1 MNDDRFENNGY
12 ESDSERDENRYY
24 YNGGGYDYYN
34 ENYREAS
41 PSMDDIKNVVR
52 DEVKRVPQ
60 KKTPWLRIIIITLL
74 FSVLSSMA
82 TAVKVKD
89 IVEAEYGRESQKTTS
104 AKTTINVK
112 GDENVENAV
121 AKKAIP
127 SVVGITTVTQS
138 NDIFNLNKYVQGV
151 GSGVIVSSDGYI
163 LTNSHVV
170 GNGKAKE
177 MNVIFSNGEKTPGKL
192 IWQDESLDL
201 AVIKVEKTGLPVMDI
216 GDSDK
221 VSVGDKA
228 IAIGNPL
235 GLDLQSTLTSGYISG
250 LNRTINMEN
259 GSSMDGLI
267 QTDAAIN
274 GGNSGGALLNAK
286 GELIGIN
293 TAKASGGEGIGFAIP
308 INIAKT
314 IVNEIKEKGNF
325 DTVKLGIQGVDLKI
339 YEKYFQ
345 VETGAENG
353 AVVIKV
359 EPTSP
364 AGKAG
369 LQANDIILKLGDK
382 EVSGMNDIRK
392 ALINYRIGD
401 EVELEILRNGKNEKV
416 KLKFEEFTQTE
427 NYKKGVEIRSFL
439 GFF

>member
-1 MNDDRFENNGY
+1 MNDDRFGNDEYDFNN
-12 ESDSERDENRYY
+12 ERDENRYY
-24 YNGGGYDYYN
+24 YNTGESEYYN
-34 ENYREAS
+34 GNYGDPS
-41 PSMDDIKNVVR
+41 PTMDDIRKVVR
-52 DEVKRVPQ
+52 EEVKRVPK

-74 FSVLSSMA
+74 FSVLSSMG
-82 TAVKVKD
+82 TAVKVKE
-89 IVEAEYGRESQKTTS
+89 IVEAEYGRTSQSGEAT
-104 AKTTINVK
+104 KTTINVK
-112 GDENVENAV
+112 GDENVENAI

-127 SVVGITTVTQS
+127 SVVGITTITQS
-138 NDIFNLNKYVQGV
+138 NDIFNMNKYVEGV

-170 GNGKAKE
+170 GNGRAKE
-177 MNVIFSNGEKTPGKL
+177 MTVVFSDGEKTPGKL

-228 IAIGNPL
+228 VAIGNPL

-286 GELIGIN
+286 GQLIGIN

-308 INIAKT
+308 INIAKS

-325 DTVKLGIQGVDLKI
+325 ESVKLGIQGVDLKI

-345 VETGAENG
+345 VNTGAENG
-353 AVVIKV
+353 AVIIKV
-359 EPTSP
+359 EPASP

-369 LQANDIILKLGDK
+369 LQANDIILKIGDK
-382 EVSGMNDIRK
+382 DISGMNDIRK
-392 ALINYRIGD
+392 ALLDYRIGD
-401 EVELEILRNGKNEKV
+401 EVELEILRNGNKEKV
-416 KLKFEEFTQTE
+416 KLKFEEFMQTE
-427 NYKKGVEIRSFL
+427 N
-439 GFF
+439 

>member
-1 MNDDRFENNGY
+1 MNDDRFGNDEYDFNN
-12 ESDSERDENRYY
+12 ERDENRYY
-24 YNGGGYDYYN
+24 YNMGESEYYN
-34 ENYREAS
+34 GNYGDPS
-41 PSMDDIKNVVR
+41 PTMDDIRKVVR
-52 DEVKRVPQ
+52 EEVKRVPK

-74 FSVLSSMA
+74 FSVLSSMG
-82 TAVKVKD
+82 TAVKVKE
-89 IVEAEYGRESQKTTS
+89 IVEAEYGRTTQS
-104 AKTTINVK
+104 AEGTKTTINVK
-112 GDENVENAV
+112 GDENVENAI

-127 SVVGITTVTQS
+127 SVVGITTITQS
-138 NDIFNLNKYVQGV
+138 NDIFNMNKYVEGV

-170 GNGKAKE
+170 SNGRAKE
-177 MNVIFSNGEKTPGKL
+177 MTVVFSDGEKTPGKL

-228 IAIGNPL
+228 VAIGNPL

-286 GELIGIN
+286 GQLIGIN

-308 INIAKT
+308 INIAKS

-325 DTVKLGIQGVDLKI
+325 ESVKLGIQGVDLKI

-345 VETGAENG
+345 VNTGAENG
-353 AVVIKV
+353 AVIIKV
-359 EPTSP
+359 EPASP

-369 LQANDIILKLGDK
+369 LQANDIILKIGDK
-382 EVSGMNDIRK
+382 DISGMNDIRK
-392 ALINYRIGD
+392 ALLDYRIGD
-401 EVELEILRNGKNEKV
+401 EVELEILRNGNKEKV
-416 KLKFEEFTQTE
+416 KLKFEEFMQTE
-427 NYKKGVEIRSFL
+427 N
-439 GFF
+439 

>member
-1 MNDDRFENNGY
+1 MNDDRFGNDEYDYNN
-12 ESDSERDENRYY
+12 ERDENRYY
-24 YNGGGYDYYN
+24 YNTGESDYYN
-34 ENYREAS
+34 GNYGQPS
-41 PSMDDIKNVVR
+41 PSMDDIRKVVR
-52 DEVKRVPQ
+52 EEVKRVPK

-74 FSVLSSMA
+74 FSVLSSMG
-82 TAVKVKD
+82 TAVKVKE
-89 IVEAEYGRESQKTTS
+89 IVEAEYGRTSQSGEAT
-104 AKTTINVK
+104 KTTINVK
-112 GDENVENAV
+112 GDENVENAI

-127 SVVGITTVTQS
+127 SVVGITTITQS
-138 NDIFNLNKYVQGV
+138 NDIFNMNKYVEGV

-170 GNGKAKE
+170 GNGRAKE
-177 MNVIFSNGEKTPGKL
+177 MTVVFSDGEKTPGKL

-228 IAIGNPL
+228 VAIGNPL

-259 GSSMDGLI
+259 GASMDGLI

-308 INIAKT
+308 INIAKS

-325 DTVKLGIQGVDLKI
+325 ETVKLGIQGVDLKI

-345 VETGAENG
+345 VTTGAENG
-353 AVVIKV
+353 AVIIKV

-369 LQANDIILKLGDK
+369 LQANDIILKIGDK
-382 EVSGMNDIRK
+382 KISGMNDIRK
-392 ALINYRIGD
+392 VLLDYRIGD

-416 KLKFEEFTQTE
+416 KLKFEEIMQTE
-427 NYKKGVEIRSFL
+427 N
-439 GFF
+439 

>member
-34 ENYREAS
+34 GNYREAS
-41 PSMDDIKNVVR
+41 PSMDDIKKVVR

-170 GNGKAKE
+170 GNGNAKE
-177 MNVIFSNGEKTPGKL
+177 MNVIFSNGEKTSGKL

-259 GSSMDGLI
+259 GASMDGLI

-427 NYKKGVEIRSFL
+427 N
-439 GFF
+439 

>member
-1 MNDDRFENNGY
+1 MNDDRFGNDEYDYNN
-12 ESDSERDENRYY
+12 ERDENRYY
-24 YNGGGYDYYN
+24 YNTGESEYYN
-34 ENYREAS
+34 GNYTTPS
-41 PSMDDIKNVVR
+41 PTMDDIRKVVR
-52 DEVKRVPQ
+52 EEVKRVPK

-74 FSVLSSMA
+74 FSVLSSMG
-82 TAVKVKD
+82 TAVKVKE
-89 IVEAEYGRESQKTTS
+89 IVEAEYGRTSQS
-104 AKTTINVK
+104 AEGTKTTINVK
-112 GDENVENAV
+112 GEENVENAI
-121 AKKAIP
+121 AKKVIP
-127 SVVGITTVTQS
+127 SVVGITTITQS
-138 NDIFNLNKYVQGV
+138 NDIFNMNKYVEGV

-170 GNGKAKE
+170 GNGRAKE
-177 MNVIFSNGEKTPGKL
+177 MTVVFSDGEKTPGKL

-228 IAIGNPL
+228 VAIGNPL

-259 GSSMDGLI
+259 GASMDGLI

-308 INIAKT
+308 INIAKS

-325 DTVKLGIQGVDLKI
+325 ETVKLGIQGVDLKI

-345 VETGAENG
+345 VTTGAENG
-353 AVVIKV
+353 AVIIKV

-369 LQANDIILKLGDK
+369 LQANDIILKIGDK
-382 EVSGMNDIRK
+382 KISGMNDIRK
-392 ALINYRIGD
+392 VLLDYRIGD

-416 KLKFEEFTQTE
+416 KLKFEEFMQTE
-427 NYKKGVEIRSFL
+427 N
-439 GFF
+439 

>member
-34 ENYREAS
+34 GNYREAS
-41 PSMDDIKNVVR
+41 PSMDDIKKVVR

-170 GNGKAKE
+170 GNGNAKE

-259 GSSMDGLI
+259 GASMDGLI

-274 GGNSGGALLNAK
+274 GGNSGGALLNEK

-401 EVELEILRNGKNEKV
+401 EVELEILRNGKKEKV

-427 NYKKGVEIRSFL
+427 N
-439 GFF
+439 

>member
-12 ESDSERDENRYY
+12 ESDSQRDENRYY

-41 PSMDDIKNVVR
+41 PSMDDIKKVVR

-259 GSSMDGLI
+259 GASMDGLI

-274 GGNSGGALLNAK
+274 GGNSGGALLNEK

-427 NYKKGVEIRSFL
+427 N
-439 GFF
+439 

>member
-1 MNDDRFENNGY
+1 MNDDRFENEEY
-12 ESDSERDENRYY
+12 EFNNERDENRYY
-24 YNGGGYDYYN
+24 YNTGESEYYN
-34 ENYREAS
+34 GNYTNPS
-41 PSMDDIKNVVR
+41 PTMDDIRKVVR
-52 DEVKRVPQ
+52 EEVKRVPK

-74 FSVLSSMA
+74 FSILSSMG
-82 TAVKVKD
+82 TAVKVKE
-89 IVEAEYGRESQKTTS
+89 IVEAEYGRTSQSGENT
-104 AKTTINVK
+104 KTTINVK
-112 GDENVENAV
+112 GDENVENAI

-138 NDIFNLNKYVQGV
+138 NDIFDMNKYVEGV

-170 GNGKAKE
+170 GNGRAKE

-228 IAIGNPL
+228 VAIGNPL

-250 LNRTINMEN
+250 LNRTINMKN
-259 GSSMDGLI
+259 GASMDGLI

-274 GGNSGGALLNAK
+274 GGNSGGALLNSK
-286 GELIGIN
+286 GQLIGIN

-308 INIAKT
+308 INIAKS

-325 DTVKLGIQGVDLKI
+325 ESVKLGIQGVDLKI

-345 VETGAENG
+345 VNTGAENG
-353 AVVIKV
+353 AVIIKV
-359 EPTSP
+359 EPASP

-369 LQANDIILKLGDK
+369 LQANDIILKIGDK
-382 EVSGMNDIRK
+382 DISGMNDIRK
-392 ALINYRIGD
+392 ALLDYRIGD
-401 EVELEILRNGKNEKV
+401 EVELEILRNGNKEKV
-416 KLKFEEFTQTE
+416 KLKFEEFMQTE
-427 NYKKGVEIRSFL
+427 N
-439 GFF
+439 

>member
-1 MNDDRFENNGY
+1 MNDDRFGNDEYDFNN
-12 ESDSERDENRYY
+12 ERDENRYY
-24 YNGGGYDYYN
+24 YNTGDSEYYN
-34 ENYREAS
+34 GNYTNPS
-41 PSMDDIKNVVR
+41 PTVDDIRKAVR
-52 DEVKRVPQ
+52 EEVKKAPK

-74 FSVLSSMA
+74 FSVLSSMG
-82 TAVKVKD
+82 TAVKVKE
-89 IVEAEYGRESQKTTS
+89 IVEAEYGRTSQS
-104 AKTTINVK
+104 AQGSKTTINVK
-112 GDENVENAV
+112 GDENVENAI

-138 NDIFNLNKYVQGV
+138 NDIFNMNKYVEGV

-170 GNGKAKE
+170 GNGRAKE
-177 MNVIFSNGEKTPGKL
+177 MNVVFSNGEKTPGKL

-228 IAIGNPL
+228 VAIGNPL

-274 GGNSGGALLNAK
+274 GGNSGGALLNSK
-286 GELIGIN
+286 GQLIGIN

-308 INIAKT
+308 INIAKS

-325 DTVKLGIQGVDLKI
+325 ETVKLGIQGVDLKI

-345 VETGAENG
+345 VNSGAENG
-353 AVVIKV
+353 AVIIKV

-369 LQANDIILKLGDK
+369 LQANDIILKIGDK
-382 EVSGMNDIRK
+382 DISGMNDIRK
-392 ALINYRIGD
+392 ALLDYRIGD

-416 KLKFEEFTQTE
+416 KLKFEEFMQTE
-427 NYKKGVEIRSFL
+427 N
-439 GFF
+439 

>member
-1 MNDDRFENNGY
+1 MNDDERFDNTEGFN
-12 ESDSERDENRYY
+12 SDDNRDENRYY
-24 YNGGGYDYYN
+24 YNSNNDYYDDY
-34 ENYREAS
+34 YRS
-41 PSMDDIKNVVR
+41 QGPSMDDIRQTVR
-52 DEVKRVPQ
+52 EEVRRIPP

-74 FSVLSSMA
+74 FSVLSSLG

-89 IVEAEYGRESQKTTS
+89 IVEAEYGRNNSKGS
-104 AKTTINVK
+104 NSSYTINVK
-112 GDENVENAV
+112 DDANVENAI

-127 SVVGITTVTQS
+127 SVVGITTITQS
-138 NDIFNLNKYVQGV
+138 NDIFNLNGYVEGV

-170 GNGKAKE
+170 
-177 MNVIFSNGEKTPGKL
+177 SNGRAREINVVFSDGEKSSGQL
-192 IWQDESLDL
+192 IWQDEGLDL
-201 AVIKVEKTGLPVMDI
+201 AVVKVENKGLPVMDL

-259 GSSMDGLI
+259 GASMDGLI

-293 TAKASGGEGIGFAIP
+293 TAKARGGEGIGFAIP
-308 INIAKT
+308 INIAKS
-314 IVNEIKEKGNF
+314 IVNEIKDKGNF
-325 DTVKLGIQGVDLKI
+325 ETVKLGIQGVDLDM

-345 VETGAENG
+345 VDTGAENG
-353 AVVIKV
+353 AAILKV

-369 LQANDIILKLGDK
+369 IQANDIIIKIGNK
-382 EVSGMNDIRK
+382 KITGMNDIRK
-392 ALINYRIGD
+392 SLIDFRYGD
-401 EVELEILRNGKNEKV
+401 ETELTIIRNNREEKV
-416 KLKFEEFTQTE
+416 NIKFEKFMQTQ
-427 NYKKGVEIRSFL
+427 S
-439 GFF
+439 

>member
-1 MNDDRFENNGY
+1 MNDDRFENDEYDFNN
-12 ESDSERDENRYY
+12 ERDENRYY
-24 YNGGGYDYYN
+24 YNTGDSEYYN
-34 ENYREAS
+34 GNYTNPS
-41 PSMDDIKNVVR
+41 PTMDDIRKAVR
-52 DEVKRVPQ
+52 EEVKKAPK

-74 FSVLSSMA
+74 FSVLSSMG
-82 TAVKVKD
+82 TAVKVKE
-89 IVEAEYGRESQKTTS
+89 IVEAEYGRTSQSSEGT
-104 AKTTINVK
+104 KTTINVK
-112 GDENVENAV
+112 GDENVENAI

-138 NDIFNLNKYVQGV
+138 NDIFNMNKYVEGV

-170 GNGKAKE
+170 GNGRAKE
-177 MNVIFSNGEKTPGKL
+177 MNVVFSNGEKTPGKL

-228 IAIGNPL
+228 VAIGNPL

-274 GGNSGGALLNAK
+274 GGNSGGALLNSK
-286 GELIGIN
+286 GQLIGIN

-308 INIAKT
+308 INIAKS

-325 DTVKLGIQGVDLKI
+325 ETVKLGIQGVDLKI

-345 VETGAENG
+345 VNSGAENG
-353 AVVIKV
+353 AVIIKV
-359 EPTSP
+359 EPISP

-369 LQANDIILKLGDK
+369 LQANDIILKIGDK
-382 EVSGMNDIRK
+382 DISGMNDIRK
-392 ALINYRIGD
+392 ALLDYRIGD

-416 KLKFEEFTQTE
+416 KLKFEEFMQTE
-427 NYKKGVEIRSFL
+427 N
-439 GFF
+439 

>member
-34 ENYREAS
+34 GNYREAS
-41 PSMDDIKNVVR
+41 PSMDDIKKVVR

-170 GNGKAKE
+170 GNGNAKE

-221 VSVGDKA
+221 VSVGDKS

-259 GSSMDGLI
+259 GASMDGLI

-427 NYKKGVEIRSFL
+427 N
-439 GFF
+439 

>member
-1 MNDDRFENNGY
+1 MNDDRFGNDEYDYNN
-12 ESDSERDENRYY
+12 ERDENRYY
-24 YNGGGYDYYN
+24 YNTGESEYYN
-34 ENYREAS
+34 GNYTNPS
-41 PSMDDIKNVVR
+41 PTMDDIRKVVR
-52 DEVKRVPQ
+52 EEVKRVPK

-74 FSVLSSMA
+74 FSVLSSMG
-82 TAVKVKD
+82 TAVKVKE
-89 IVEAEYGRESQKTTS
+89 IVEAEYGRTSQS
-104 AKTTINVK
+104 AEGTKTTINVK
-112 GDENVENAV
+112 GDENVENAI

-127 SVVGITTVTQS
+127 SVVGITTITQS
-138 NDIFNLNKYVQGV
+138 NDIFNMNKYVEGV

-170 GNGKAKE
+170 SNGRAKE
-177 MNVIFSNGEKTPGKL
+177 MTVVFSDGEKTPGKL

-228 IAIGNPL
+228 VAIGNPL

-259 GSSMDGLI
+259 GASMDGLI

-308 INIAKT
+308 INIAKS

-325 DTVKLGIQGVDLKI
+325 ETVKLGIQGVDLKI

-345 VETGAENG
+345 VTTGAENG
-353 AVVIKV
+353 AVIIKV

-369 LQANDIILKLGDK
+369 LQANDIILKIGDK
-382 EVSGMNDIRK
+382 KISGMNDIRK
-392 ALINYRIGD
+392 VLLDYRIGD

-416 KLKFEEFTQTE
+416 KLKFEEFMQTE
-427 NYKKGVEIRSFL
+427 N
-439 GFF
+439 

>member
-34 ENYREAS
+34 GNYREAS
-41 PSMDDIKNVVR
+41 PSMDDIKKVVR
-52 DEVKRVPQ
+52 EEVKRVPQ

-259 GSSMDGLI
+259 GASMDGLI

-427 NYKKGVEIRSFL
+427 N
-439 GFF
+439 

>member
-1 MNDDRFENNGY
+1 MNDDRFGNDEYDFNN
-12 ESDSERDENRYY
+12 ERDENRYY
-24 YNGGGYDYYN
+24 YNTGDSEYYN
-34 ENYREAS
+34 GNYTNPS
-41 PSMDDIKNVVR
+41 PTMDDIRKAVR
-52 DEVKRVPQ
+52 EEVKRVPK

-74 FSVLSSMA
+74 FSVLSSMG
-82 TAVKVKD
+82 TAVKVKE
-89 IVEAEYGRESQKTTS
+89 IVEAEYGRTSQS
-104 AKTTINVK
+104 AEGTKTTINVK
-112 GDENVENAV
+112 GDENVENAI

-138 NDIFNLNKYVQGV
+138 NDIFNMNKYVEGV

-170 GNGKAKE
+170 GNGRAKE
-177 MNVIFSNGEKTPGKL
+177 MNVVFSNGEKTPGKL

-228 IAIGNPL
+228 VAIGNPL

-274 GGNSGGALLNAK
+274 GGNSGGALLNSK
-286 GELIGIN
+286 GQLIGIN

-308 INIAKT
+308 INIAKS

-325 DTVKLGIQGVDLKI
+325 ETVKLGIQGVDLKI

-345 VETGAENG
+345 VNSGAENG
-353 AVVIKV
+353 AVIIKV

-369 LQANDIILKLGDK
+369 LQANDIILKIGDK
-382 EVSGMNDIRK
+382 DISGMNDIRK
-392 ALINYRIGD
+392 ALLDYRIGD

-416 KLKFEEFTQTE
+416 KLKFEEFMQTE
-427 NYKKGVEIRSFL
+427 N
-439 GFF
+439 

>member
-34 ENYREAS
+34 GNYREAS
-41 PSMDDIKNVVR
+41 PSMDDIKKVVR

-151 GSGVIVSSDGYI
+151 GSGVIVSSDGYM

-259 GSSMDGLI
+259 GASMDGLI

-427 NYKKGVEIRSFL
+427 N
-439 GFF
+439 

>member
-34 ENYREAS
+34 GNYREAS
-41 PSMDDIKNVVR
+41 PSMDDIKKVVR
-52 DEVKRVPQ
+52 EEVKRVPQ

-170 GNGKAKE
+170 GNGNAKE

-259 GSSMDGLI
+259 GASMDGLI

-427 NYKKGVEIRSFL
+427 N
-439 GFF
+439 

>member
-1 MNDDRFENNGY
+1 MNDDRFGNDEYDYNN
-12 ESDSERDENRYY
+12 ERDENRYY
-24 YNGGGYDYYN
+24 YNTGESDYYN
-34 ENYREAS
+34 GNYGQPS
-41 PSMDDIKNVVR
+41 PSMDDIRKVVR
-52 DEVKRVPQ
+52 EEVKRVPK

-74 FSVLSSMA
+74 FSALSSMG
-82 TAVKVKD
+82 TAVKVKE
-89 IVEAEYGRESQKTTS
+89 IVEAEYGRTSQS
-104 AKTTINVK
+104 AEGTKTTINVK
-112 GDENVENAV
+112 GEENVENAI

-127 SVVGITTVTQS
+127 SVVGITTITQS
-138 NDIFNLNKYVQGV
+138 NDIFNMNKYVEGV

-170 GNGKAKE
+170 SNGRAKE
-177 MNVIFSNGEKTPGKL
+177 MTVVFSDGEKTPGKL

-228 IAIGNPL
+228 VAIGNPL

-259 GSSMDGLI
+259 GASMDGLI

-308 INIAKT
+308 INIAKS

-325 DTVKLGIQGVDLKI
+325 ETVKLGIQGVDLKI

-345 VETGAENG
+345 VTTGAENG
-353 AVVIKV
+353 AVIIKV

-369 LQANDIILKLGDK
+369 LQANDIILKIGDK
-382 EVSGMNDIRK
+382 EISGMNDIRK
-392 ALINYRIGD
+392 VLLDYRIGD

-416 KLKFEEFTQTE
+416 KLKFEEFMQTE
-427 NYKKGVEIRSFL
+427 N
-439 GFF
+439 

>member
-1 MNDDRFENNGY
+1 MNDDRFANNGY

-34 ENYREAS
+34 GNYREAS
-41 PSMDDIKNVVR
+41 PSMDDIKKVVR

-259 GSSMDGLI
+259 GASMDGLI

-427 NYKKGVEIRSFL
+427 N
-439 GFF
+439 

>member
-427 NYKKGVEIRSFL
+427 N
-439 GFF
+439 

>member
-34 ENYREAS
+34 GNYREAS
-41 PSMDDIKNVVR
+41 PSMDDIKKVVR

-170 GNGKAKE
+170 GNGNAKE

-259 GSSMDGLI
+259 GASMDGLI

-427 NYKKGVEIRSFL
+427 N
-439 GFF
+439 

>member
-1 MNDDRFENNGY
+1 MNDDRFGNDEYDYNN
-12 ESDSERDENRYY
+12 ERDENRYY
-24 YNGGGYDYYN
+24 YNTGESEYYN
-34 ENYREAS
+34 GNYTNPS
-41 PSMDDIKNVVR
+41 PTMDDIRKVVR
-52 DEVKRVPQ
+52 EEVKRVPK

-74 FSVLSSMA
+74 FSVLSSMG
-82 TAVKVKD
+82 TAVKVKE
-89 IVEAEYGRESQKTTS
+89 IVEAEYGRTSQS
-104 AKTTINVK
+104 AEGTKTTINVK
-112 GDENVENAV
+112 GDENVENAI

-127 SVVGITTVTQS
+127 SVVGITTITQS
-138 NDIFNLNKYVQGV
+138 NDIFNMNKYVEGV

-170 GNGKAKE
+170 GNGRAKE
-177 MNVIFSNGEKTPGKL
+177 MTVVFSDGEKTPGKL

-228 IAIGNPL
+228 VAIGNPL

-259 GSSMDGLI
+259 GASMDGLI

-308 INIAKT
+308 INIAKS

-325 DTVKLGIQGVDLKI
+325 ETVKLGIQGVDLKI

-345 VETGAENG
+345 VTTGAENG
-353 AVVIKV
+353 AVIIKV

-369 LQANDIILKLGDK
+369 LQANDIILKIGDK
-382 EVSGMNDIRK
+382 KISGMNDIRK
-392 ALINYRIGD
+392 VLLDYRIGD

-416 KLKFEEFTQTE
+416 KLKFEEFMQTE
-427 NYKKGVEIRSFL
+427 N
-439 GFF
+439 

>member
-34 ENYREAS
+34 GNYREAS
-41 PSMDDIKNVVR
+41 PSMDDIKKVVR

-259 GSSMDGLI
+259 GASMDGLI

-427 NYKKGVEIRSFL
+427 N
-439 GFF
+439 

>member
-1 MNDDRFENNGY
+1 MNDDRFGNDEYDYNN
-12 ESDSERDENRYY
+12 ERDENRYY
-24 YNGGGYDYYN
+24 YNTGESEYYN
-34 ENYREAS
+34 GNYTNPS
-41 PSMDDIKNVVR
+41 PTMDDIRKVVR
-52 DEVKRVPQ
+52 EEVKRVPK

-74 FSVLSSMA
+74 FSVLSSMG
-82 TAVKVKD
+82 TAVKVKE
-89 IVEAEYGRESQKTTS
+89 IVEAEYGRTSQS
-104 AKTTINVK
+104 AEGTKTTINVK
-112 GDENVENAV
+112 GDENVENAI

-127 SVVGITTVTQS
+127 SVVGITTITQS
-138 NDIFNLNKYVQGV
+138 NDIFNMNKYVEGV

-170 GNGKAKE
+170 GNGRAKE
-177 MNVIFSNGEKTPGKL
+177 MTVVFSDGEKTPGKL

-228 IAIGNPL
+228 VAIGNPL

-259 GSSMDGLI
+259 GASMDGLI

-308 INIAKT
+308 INIAKS

-325 DTVKLGIQGVDLKI
+325 ETVKLGIQGVDLKI

-345 VETGAENG
+345 VTTGAENG
-353 AVVIKV
+353 AVIIKV

-369 LQANDIILKLGDK
+369 LQANDIILKIGDK
-382 EVSGMNDIRK
+382 KISGMNDIRK
-392 ALINYRIGD
+392 VLLDYRIGD

-416 KLKFEEFTQTE
+416 KLKFEEFMQIE
-427 NYKKGVEIRSFL
+427 N
-439 GFF
+439 

>member
-1 MNDDRFENNGY
+1 MNDDRFGNDEYDFNN
-12 ESDSERDENRYY
+12 ERDENRYY
-24 YNGGGYDYYN
+24 YSTGDSEYYN
-34 ENYREAS
+34 GNYTNPS
-41 PSMDDIKNVVR
+41 PTMDDIRKAVR
-52 DEVKRVPQ
+52 EEVKKAPK

-74 FSVLSSMA
+74 FSVLSSMG
-82 TAVKVKD
+82 TAVKVKE
-89 IVEAEYGRESQKTTS
+89 IVEAEYGRTSQS
-104 AKTTINVK
+104 AQGTKTTINVK
-112 GDENVENAV
+112 GDENVENAI

-138 NDIFNLNKYVQGV
+138 NDIFNMNKYVEGV

-170 GNGKAKE
+170 GNGRAKE
-177 MNVIFSNGEKTPGKL
+177 MNVVFSNGEKTPGKL

-228 IAIGNPL
+228 VAIGNPL

-259 GSSMDGLI
+259 GASMDGLI

-274 GGNSGGALLNAK
+274 GGNSGGALLNSK
-286 GELIGIN
+286 GQLIGIN

-308 INIAKT
+308 INIAKS

-325 DTVKLGIQGVDLKI
+325 ETVKLGIQGVDLKI

-345 VETGAENG
+345 VTTGAENG

-369 LQANDIILKLGDK
+369 LQANDIILKIGDK
-382 EVSGMNDIRK
+382 NISGMNDIRK
-392 ALINYRIGD
+392 ALLDYRIGD

-416 KLKFEEFTQTE
+416 KLKFEEFMQTE
-427 NYKKGVEIRSFL
+427 N
-439 GFF
+439 

>member
-34 ENYREAS
+34 GNYREAS
-41 PSMDDIKNVVR
+41 PSMDDIKKVVR

-138 NDIFNLNKYVQGV
+138 NDILNLNKYVQGV

-170 GNGKAKE
+170 GNGNAKE

-259 GSSMDGLI
+259 GASMDGLI

-345 VETGAENG
+345 VETGEENG

-427 NYKKGVEIRSFL
+427 N
-439 GFF
+439 

>member
-1 MNDDRFENNGY
+1 MNDDRFGNDEYDYNN
-12 ESDSERDENRYY
+12 ERDENRYY
-24 YNGGGYDYYN
+24 YNTGESEYYN
-34 ENYREAS
+34 GNYTNPS
-41 PSMDDIKNVVR
+41 PTMDDIRKVVR
-52 DEVKRVPQ
+52 EEVKRVPK

-74 FSVLSSMA
+74 FSVLSSMG
-82 TAVKVKD
+82 TAVKVKE
-89 IVEAEYGRESQKTTS
+89 IVEAEYGRTSQS
-104 AKTTINVK
+104 AEGTKTTINVK
-112 GDENVENAV
+112 GDENVENAI

-127 SVVGITTVTQS
+127 SVVGITTITQS
-138 NDIFNLNKYVQGV
+138 NDIFNMNKYVEGV

-170 GNGKAKE
+170 SNGRAKE
-177 MNVIFSNGEKTPGKL
+177 MTVVFSDGEKTPGKL

-228 IAIGNPL
+228 VAIGNPL

-259 GSSMDGLI
+259 GASMDGLI

-308 INIAKT
+308 INIAKS

-325 DTVKLGIQGVDLKI
+325 ETVKLGIQGVDLKI

-345 VETGAENG
+345 VTTGAENG
-353 AVVIKV
+353 AVIIKV

-369 LQANDIILKLGDK
+369 LQANDIILKIGDK
-382 EVSGMNDIRK
+382 KISGMNDIRK
-392 ALINYRIGD
+392 VLLDYRIGD

-416 KLKFEEFTQTE
+416 KLKFEEFMQIE
-427 NYKKGVEIRSFL
+427 N
-439 GFF
+439 

>member
-34 ENYREAS
+34 GNYREAS
-41 PSMDDIKNVVR
+41 PSMDDIKKVVR

-104 AKTTINVK
+104 EKTTINVK

-259 GSSMDGLI
+259 GASMDGLI

-427 NYKKGVEIRSFL
+427 N
-439 GFF
+439 

>member
-12 ESDSERDENRYY
+12 ESDNQRDENRYY

-41 PSMDDIKNVVR
+41 PSMDDIKKVVR
-52 DEVKRVPQ
+52 DEVRRVPQ

-170 GNGKAKE
+170 GNGNAKE

-259 GSSMDGLI
+259 GASMDGLI

-427 NYKKGVEIRSFL
+427 N
-439 GFF
+439 

>member
-34 ENYREAS
+34 GNYREAS
-41 PSMDDIKNVVR
+41 PSMGDIKKVVR

-170 GNGKAKE
+170 GNGNAKE

-259 GSSMDGLI
+259 GASMDGLI

-427 NYKKGVEIRSFL
+427 N
-439 GFF
+439 

>member
-34 ENYREAS
+34 GNYREAS
-41 PSMDDIKNVVR
+41 PSMDDIKKVVR

-259 GSSMDGLI
+259 GASMDGLI

-416 KLKFEEFTQTE
+416 KLKFEEFIQTE
-427 NYKKGVEIRSFL
+427 N
-439 GFF
+439 

>member
-1 MNDDRFENNGY
+1 MNDDERFDNTEGFN
-12 ESDSERDENRYY
+12 SDDIRDENRYY
-24 YNGGGYDYYN
+24 YNSSNDYYDDYN
-34 ENYREAS
+34 RS
-41 PSMDDIKNVVR
+41 RGPSMDDVR
-52 DEVKRVPQ
+52 NAVREEIRRVPP
-60 KKTPWLRIIIITLL
+60 KKTPWVRIIIITLL
-74 FSVLSSMA
+74 FSVLSSLA

-89 IVEAEYGRESQKTTS
+89 IVEAEYGRSNS
-104 AKTTINVK
+104 NGSNSSYTINVK
-112 GDENVENAV
+112 DDANVENAI

-127 SVVGITTVTQS
+127 SVVGITTITQS
-138 NDIFNLNKYVQGV
+138 NDIFSLRGYVEGV

-170 GNGKAKE
+170 SNGRARE
-177 MNVIFSNGEKTPGKL
+177 INVVFSDGEKTAGQL
-192 IWQDESLDL
+192 IWQDEGLDL
-201 AVIKVEKTGLPVMDI
+201 AVVKVEKTGLPVMDL

-259 GSSMDGLI
+259 GASMDGLI

-274 GGNSGGALLNAK
+274 GGNSGGALLNSK

-308 INIAKT
+308 INIAKS
-314 IVNEIKEKGNF
+314 IVNEIKDKGNF
-325 DTVKLGIQGVDLKI
+325 ETVKLGIQGVDLDM

-345 VETGAENG
+345 VDTGAKNG
-353 AVVIKV
+353 AAILKV

-369 LQANDIILKLGDK
+369 IQANDIIIKIGDK
-382 EVSGMNDIRK
+382 KITGMNDIRK
-392 ALINYRIGD
+392 SLIDFRYGD
-401 EVELEILRNGKNEKV
+401 ETELTIIRNSKEQKV
-416 KLKFEEFTQTE
+416 KIKFEKFMETQ
-427 NYKKGVEIRSFL
+427 S
-439 GFF
+439 

>member
-12 ESDSERDENRYY
+12 ESDIERDENRYY

-34 ENYREAS
+34 GNYREAS
-41 PSMDDIKNVVR
+41 PSMDDIKKVVR

-170 GNGKAKE
+170 GNGNAKE

-259 GSSMDGLI
+259 GASMDGLI

-427 NYKKGVEIRSFL
+427 N
-439 GFF
+439 

>member
-24 YNGGGYDYYN
+24 YNGGAYDYYN
-34 ENYREAS
+34 GNYREAS

-52 DEVKRVPQ
+52 EEVKRVPQ

-170 GNGKAKE
+170 GNGNAKE

-259 GSSMDGLI
+259 GASMDGLI

-427 NYKKGVEIRSFL
+427 N
-439 GFF
+439 

>member
-34 ENYREAS
+34 GNYREAS
-41 PSMDDIKNVVR
+41 PSMDDIKKVVR

-170 GNGKAKE
+170 GNGNAKE
-177 MNVIFSNGEKTPGKL
+177 MNVIFSNGEKTSGKL

-259 GSSMDGLI
+259 GASMDGLI

-416 KLKFEEFTQTE
+416 KLKFKEFTQTE
-427 NYKKGVEIRSFL
+427 N
-439 GFF
+439 

>member
-12 ESDSERDENRYY
+12 ELDSERDENRYY

-34 ENYREAS
+34 GNYREAS
-41 PSMDDIKNVVR
+41 PSMDDIKKVVR

-170 GNGKAKE
+170 GNGNAKE

-259 GSSMDGLI
+259 GASMDGLI

-427 NYKKGVEIRSFL
+427 N
-439 GFF
+439 

>member
-34 ENYREAS
+34 GNYREAS
-41 PSMDDIKNVVR
+41 PSMDDIKKVVR

-170 GNGKAKE
+170 GNGNAKE
-177 MNVIFSNGEKTPGKL
+177 MNVIFSNGEKTSGKL

-259 GSSMDGLI
+259 GASMDGLI

-392 ALINYRIGD
+392 ALINYRISD

-427 NYKKGVEIRSFL
+427 N
-439 GFF
+439 

>member
-34 ENYREAS
+34 GNYREAS
-41 PSMDDIKNVVR
+41 PSMDDIKKVVR

-259 GSSMDGLI
+259 GASMDGLI

-274 GGNSGGALLNAK
+274 GGNSGGALLNEK

-427 NYKKGVEIRSFL
+427 N
-439 GFF
+439 